1 MTTALSLYECWDLQP
16 AVVPPRSRLIPLVP
30 LGSGT
35 GLGESFTSYLTR
47 LAAAHCLTV
56 TTCYSFLLYPTV
68 QRLGELPSAAR
79 VTAVATQGMPGLT
92 HGAHTWNG
100 VTAIAASF
108 VNATEQL
115 TGARDLR
122 LLTWLPY
129 AALLTHHL
137 RHQRAWCPSCFADWR
152 AAGQPLYEPLL
163 WTLQAVRYCPH
174 HQCPLLT
181 NCPTCQQ
188 SGAVLGLWAQAG
200 YCFRCRHWL
209 GAAADN
215 ADVTAPAV
223 TEAVQI
229 AQSLATLIAQAG
241 TLTVAPTRALVTQNL
256 RTWIALLGGSCQ
268 AIARVLGFGHT
279 VVVSWRDGHYLP
291 RLETL
296 ARICLRLD
304 WPLVDFLTQPLPPTL
319 EAAAWRET
327 FFPTPLPRMVIPRAA
342 RTRHGL
348 PSAPWPLPP
357 RCAAPALRDLLT
369 QELATAQPRPLHTLA
384 HVAGYRSLNPL
395 YQKFPDL
402 VQALVAKRRTVITG
416 RPPRDPQWRAQG
428 HDVLTAA
435 LAEIPLPTMPVLA
448 ARLGPVKP
456 EELYTFFPAECL
468 ALREERTRRAA
479 VAQQTRAAQLQAAL
493 QEEPPRPL
501 RHIAASLQVSLCV
514 LYARHH
520 ELACALAARATAHR
534 QAQRQQA
541 RHVWQERLRQL
552 AAELRAQGLP
562 PTEENLAARA
572 PDLNRARL
580 RRIWQASTAAEA
592 AA

>member
-16 AVVPPRSRLIPLVP
+16 AVVPPRSRLIPLAP
-30 LGSGT
+30 QGSGT

-47 LAAAHCLTV
+47 LAAAHCLHVTV
-56 TTCYSFLLYPTV
+56 CYSLLLYPAL
-68 QRLGELPSAAR
+68 RAAEASPSDTGVR
-79 VTAVATQGMPGLT
+79 PVTT
-92 HGAHTWNG
+92 HGAHGITHRAHTWNS
-100 VTAIAASF
+100 VSPIAAWH
-108 VNATEQL
+108 VKVTEQL

-174 HQCPLLT
+174 HQCPLVT

-188 SGAVLGLWAQAG
+188 SSAVLGLWAQAG

-209 GAAADN
+209 GAAAGN
-215 ADVTAPAV
+215 ADVTSPAV

-256 RTWIALLGGSCQ
+256 RTLIELLGGSCQ

-304 WPLVDFLTQPLPPTL
+304 WPLADFLTQPLPPTL
-319 EAAAWRET
+319 EAAVWRET
-327 FFPTPLPRMVIPRAA
+327 FFPAPLPRTVPPRAA
-342 RTRHGL
+342 RPHHDL
-348 PSAPWPLPP
+348 PSAPCPLPP
-357 RCAAPALRDLLT
+357 RRAEQALHDLLT
-369 QELATAQPRPLHTLA
+369 QELASAQPRPLRALA

-402 VQALVAKRRTVITG
+402 VQALVAKRRAVITG
-416 RPPRDPQWRAQG
+416 RPPRDPQWRAQSQA
-428 HDVLTAA
+428 VLTAA

-448 ARLGPVKP
+448 ARLGRGNA
-456 EELYTFFPAECL
+456 EELYRLFPAQCD
-468 ALREERTRRAA
+468 ALRAERTRRAA

-493 QEEPPRPL
+493 QEETPRPL
-501 RHIAASLQVSLCV
+501 RQVAASLKVSLSV
-514 LYARHH
+514 LYARHPD
-520 ELACALAARATAHR
+520 LACALAARATAHR

-572 PDLNRARL
+572 PELNRARL
-580 RRIWQASTAAEA
+580 RRVWQASTDAEA
-592 AA
+592 DA